1 VLNGSLP
8 IRPTYD
14 ENGNQIIGQDNIR
27 KEVERRRAEWNQ
39 QKEEGRLQVER
50 KESYQKVGDTSVY
63 EYIEYTKKT

>member
-1 VLNGSLP
+1 VLNGPLP

-27 KEVERRRAEWNQ
+27 KEVERRRVEWVQ
-39 QKEEGRLQVER
+39 QGKEGKLQTER
-50 KESYQKVGDTSVY
+50 KENYQKVGDTSVY